1 MNLIV
6 ALHALLT
13 ERNVTHAGQRIG
25 LSQPATSAALARLR
39 RHFGDELLTR
49 KGSSYE
55 LTALGAVLLAR
66 TEVACDMLE
75 RVFGSQPYFD
85 PEQEDREFVIL
96 ASDYAVTVFGAELAR
111 EISVQAPR
119 VRVVFR
125 QPSEAHIDDPGGHLS
140 TVDGLL
146 MPHGIVVG
154 LPAVELFCDRWV
166 CAVAEDN
173 PEVGESITLSQ
184 LATLPWAAYQRAHAA
199 SVIRQ
204 LSLLGIEPRVQVL
217 ADSFQLLPSLVA
229 GTRRV
234 AMIHELLAAR
244 LGLGPGSGIR
254 LLDCPFDA
262 VPVQEALWWHPVH
275 THDAGHVWLREL
287 ASAVGAK
294 IGTLRGFSPP
304 ALCPWRRIAPECIA
318 DLRTCGGPIARRRAV
333 PSAGCLESR
342 IWQGRLVPHTIA
354 SLASRR
360 ALFFGRAA
368 GVAVHARRV
377 PNRM

>member
-1 MNLIV
+1 VSLAALDMNLIV
-6 ALHALLT
+6 ALHALLA
-13 ERNVTHAGQRIG
+13 ERNVTRAGQRIG

-49 KGSSYE
+49 KGGRYE

-75 RVFGSQPYFD
+75 RVFGSQPRFD
-85 PEQEDREFVIL
+85 PEREEREFVII

-111 EISVQAPR
+111 EISAQAPR
-119 VRVVFR
+119 ARVVFR
-125 QPSEAHIDDPGGHLS
+125 QPSEAHIDDPAGQLA

-146 MPHGIVVG
+146 MPHGIVAG
-154 LPAVELFCDRWV
+154 LPAVDLFRDRWV

-173 PEVGESITLSQ
+173 PEVGTSITLSQ
-184 LATLPWAAYQRAHAA
+184 LAALPWAAYQSARAA
-199 SVIRQ
+199 SVTQQ
-204 LSLLGIEPRVQVL
+204 LSLLGIEPRIQVL

-275 THDAGHVWLREL
+275 AHDAGHAWLREL
-287 ASAVGAK
+287 AGTVGAK
-294 IGTLRGFSPP
+294 IGIP
-304 ALCPWRRIAPECIA
+304 RR
-318 DLRTCGGPIARRRAV
+318 
-333 PSAGCLESR
+333 S
-342 IWQGRLVPHTIA
+342 
-354 SLASRR
+354 
-360 ALFFGRAA
+360 
-368 GVAVHARRV
+368 
-377 PNRM
+377 